1 MKFKNFKKKSEMIG
15 FDGEYPPRQ
24 PSKKQILTFVLENC
38 QKSALKHSIEK
49 PI

>member
-1 MKFKNFKKKSEMIG
+1 MKFKNFKKNPEMIG
-15 FDGEYPPRQ
+15 FDGE
-24 PSKKQILTFVLENC
+24 KKQILTFVLENC